1 MVYKRL
7 HEQSQALQL
16 LEACAC
22 NYLLFVVGNIMCLN
36 VIYVLVLEGTCM
48 ASQ

>member
-7 HEQSQALQL
+7 HEQSQVLQL

-22 NYLLFVVGNIMCLN
+22 DYLLFVIGNIMPLN

>member
-7 HEQSQALQL
+7 HEQSQAMQL